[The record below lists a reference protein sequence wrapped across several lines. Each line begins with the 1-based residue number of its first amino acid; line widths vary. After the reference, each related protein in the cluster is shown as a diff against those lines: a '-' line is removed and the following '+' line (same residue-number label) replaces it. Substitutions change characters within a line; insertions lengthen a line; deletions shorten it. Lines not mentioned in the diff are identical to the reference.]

1 LKQFFQKE
9 GILCPLTKH
18 LVQIVVVIV
27 AVVVVVAVGVIIS
40 SAVVENFC

>member
-9 GILCPLTKH
+9 GILCPLSKH
-18 LVQIVVVIV
+18 LVQIVVVVV
-27 AVVVVVAVGVIIS
+27 AVVIVAAVAVIIS